1 MRENEPVLLVL
12 SVCDGKIILEK
23 DEILYE
29 KCHKRRATPPPG
41 DHKGPPHP
49 STPPSPLRDHG
60 FRFLIDA
67 YWVTLAF
74 TWYAYIFLPSNSGSY
89 WKISS
94 IGNWKMRAILNVS
107 GRLGSY
113 FPVSS
118 AFTVWRETLRRSA
131 SSACD
136 QLRSARRTFSLFCI
150 ALSVRSSI
158 SPCSDTL
165 TDTPQRNHEWEN
177 PIPTNNWKAHRRKQA
192 ITERHD

>member
-1 MRENEPVLLVL
+1 MNVRPA
-12 SVCDGKIILEK
+12 
-23 DEILYE
+23 
-29 KCHKRRATPPPG
+29 H
-41 DHKGPPHP
+41 PHG
-49 STPPSPLRDHG
+49 LRNPC

-67 YWVTLAF
+67 YRVTLAF
-74 TWYAYIFLPSNSGSY
+74 TWYTHIFLPSNSGSY

-94 IGNWKMRAILNVS
+94 IGNWKICEILNVR

-118 AFTVWRETLRRSA
+118 AFTVWRETPRRSA

-150 ALSVRSSI
+150 ALSVRSPV
-158 SPCSDTL
+158 SPCGDAL

-192 ITERHD
+192 ITERHDTSDSKAKGKSLQLNAAL